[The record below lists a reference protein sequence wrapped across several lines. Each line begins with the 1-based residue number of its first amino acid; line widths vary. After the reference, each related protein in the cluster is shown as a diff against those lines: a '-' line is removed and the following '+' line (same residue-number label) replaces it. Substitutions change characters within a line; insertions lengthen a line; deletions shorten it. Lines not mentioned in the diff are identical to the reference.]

1 MRNILSGGALVPS
14 MTDHKNVL
22 ILGAN
27 GRIARHVVDALAGQE
42 AVRQTLFVRDA
53 AKIAAPPSN
62 SEVVV
67 GDATDEESLRAAAR
81 GQDVVYANL
90 TGDDIDVQGE
100 RVVAALRAEGVRRL
114 IFVAS
119 LGIYD
124 EVPGAFGEWN
134 RAIIGE
140 PLKPFRR
147 AVDAIES
154 SGLDYTVLRPAWLD
168 DEDEVDYEITR
179 KGEPFLGT
187 VVSRRSVAALITTII
202 EDPSLHV
209 GENLGVDKP
218 GTDGPK
224 PYFM

>member
-1 MRNILSGGALVPS
+1 MSNQKI
-14 MTDHKNVL
+14 VL
-22 ILGAN
+22 TLGAN
-27 GRIARHVVDALAGQE
+27 GRIARHVVSALADSDGVHQ
-42 AVRQTLFVRDA
+42 RLFVRNA
-53 AKIAAPPSN
+53 AKLTDVPANA
-62 SEVVV
+62 EVVV
-67 GDATDEESLRAAAR
+67 GDATDEASLRAAVR
-81 GQDVVYANL
+81 GADVVYANL

-100 RVVAALRAEGVRRL
+100 RVVAALQAEGVRRL

-147 AVDAIES
+147 AADAIEA
-154 SGLDYTVLRPAWLD
+154 SGLDYTILRPGWLD
-168 DEDEVDYEITR
+168 DEAAISYEVTE
-179 KGEPFLGT
+179 KGEAFRGT
-187 VVSRRSVAALITTII
+187 VVSRPSVAALITAII
-202 EDPSLHV
+202 NDPALHSK
-209 GENLGVDKP
+209 GNIGVDRP

>member
-1 MRNILSGGALVPS
+1 
-14 MTDHKNVL
+14 MTKV
-22 ILGAN
+22 IVLGAN
-27 GRIARHVVDALAGQE
+27 GRIAKHVVAALGEQQG
-42 AVRQTLFVRDA
+42 VQQTLFVRTPGKLHDVPANATVVQGDVLDA
-53 AKIAAPPSN
+53 PALEAA
-62 SEVVV
+62 V
-67 GDATDEESLRAAAR
+67 R

-90 TGDDIDVQGE
+90 TGEDIDAQG
-100 RVVAALRAEGVRRL
+100 RAVVAALEAAGVQRL

-147 AVDAIES
+147 AVDAIEA

-168 DEDEVDYEITR
+168 DEDEVDYETTR
-179 KGEPFLGT
+179 KGEPFRGT